1 VRFQAFTGMSAA
13 AALRAIPWPIM
24 PPAPR
29 IATAF
34 IVTVS
39 PVFVIRLVYIETLLP
54 TGAKRI

>member
-1 VRFQAFTGMSAA
+1 MSAA

-54 TGAKRI
+54 AGAKRI